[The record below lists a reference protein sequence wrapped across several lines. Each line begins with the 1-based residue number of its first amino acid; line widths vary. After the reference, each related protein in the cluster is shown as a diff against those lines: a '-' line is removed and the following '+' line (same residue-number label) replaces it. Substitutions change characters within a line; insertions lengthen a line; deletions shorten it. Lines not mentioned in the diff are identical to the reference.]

1 MPGWR
6 IAFAVGNPEI
16 ISVLQRLKTQ
26 IDAGMFPALQRT
38 AAWMLRQ
45 TDLDGPPLAI
55 YRARRDL
62 ACTMLAEIGMP
73 VTPPQGGMYLWVPI
87 PTGESA
93 VDFAAHLLEDAAVVV
108 TPGSAYGSAGEG
120 YVRMALTIPEERLR
134 EALERI
140 GAVLA
145 RS

>member
-1 MPGWR
+1 
-6 IAFAVGNPEI
+6 
-16 ISVLQRLKTQ
+16 
-26 IDAGMFPALQRT
+26 
-38 AAWMLRQ
+38 MLRQ

-62 ACTMLAEIGMP
+62 ACTLLGEIGLP

-87 PTGESA
+87 PAGESSS
-93 VDFAAHLLEDAAVVV
+93 DFAARLLDEAAVVV
-108 TPGSAYGSAGEG
+108 TPGSAYGKAGEG
-120 YVRMALTIPEERLR
+120 YVRMALTVPEDRVR

-140 GAVLA
+140 GSALA